1 LTISA
6 LFNELADIFAA
17 DVAIETHAR
26 AALKS
31 AALKSAALQS
41 AALQSA
47 AHQQISGH
55 VDRQPAPAGYPAPPP
70 TPLVSI
76 MAAPDA
82 LPVCQHLLQLPLDW
96 SPPTTSSDPLFI
108 KHSQPT
114 VHIELVGPGGLVH
127 ADDIRIGLYG
137 MTPNATYGIRTHPA
151 EEIYV
156 MLAGSV
162 WWKRGDDDFS
172 QHHPGSRS
180 YHPSMMPHANRTE
193 QRAFLSIYAWQG
205 DISTDQYLYAG
216 VPE

>member
-26 AALKS
+26 AALQS
-31 AALKSAALQS
+31 AALKS

-76 MAAPDA
+76 MTAPDA
-82 LPVCQHLLQLPLDW
+82 LPVCQHLLQLPFDW